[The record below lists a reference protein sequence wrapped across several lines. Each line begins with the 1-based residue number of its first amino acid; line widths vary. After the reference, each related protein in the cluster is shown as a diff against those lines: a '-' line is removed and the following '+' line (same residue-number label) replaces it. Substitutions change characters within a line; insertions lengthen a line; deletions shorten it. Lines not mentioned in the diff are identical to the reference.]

1 MWQTHTTHGYGKL
14 GQGLWVSTYC
24 WCGMQFHHQIELH
37 NQTNCNNLIPFITG
51 VIHQDNQ
58 GQCRELLLLEA
69 MIDKRNSFEENPRP
83 IYKPQTN
90 Q

>member
-1 MWQTHTTHGYGKL
+1 
-14 GQGLWVSTYC
+14 
-24 WCGMQFHHQIELH
+24 
-37 NQTNCNNLIPFITG
+37 
-51 VIHQDNQ
+51 VIRQDNQ

>member
-1 MWQTHTTHGYGKL
+1 VGVHILLVWDAVSSSNRTAQPNKL
-14 GQGLWVSTYC
+14 
-24 WCGMQFHHQIELH
+24 H
-37 NQTNCNNLIPFITG
+37 NLIPFITG

-83 IYKPQTN
+83 IFKPQTN